1 MLLGPQTDTTGL
13 PDILCVIQ
21 VCLEGELSKESVQK
35 SMSRGQKTAG
45 DLIPWCISQQFQNNE
60 FASLSGARVVRIA
73 THPELQRM
81 GYASRALEL
90 LGAYYEGKLTNLSEA
105 ETKAAATE
113 KAAEKESKKDKKK
126 SKKDGKDDITA
137 AAAATTDE
145 SKAAKASKLLSEELA
160 PRTDLAPVMV
170 PLSKRPPEFLHYVGV
185 SYGLTQV

>member
-1 MLLGPQTDTTGL
+1 
-13 PDILCVIQ
+13 
-21 VCLEGELSKESVQK
+21 LEGELSRESVLK

-90 LGAYYEGKLTNLSEA
+90 LSAYYEGKLTNLTEA
-105 ETKAAATE
+105 TSTDNGDTKT
-113 KAAEKESKKDKKK
+113 ESKKDKKDK
-126 SKKDGKDDITA
+126 KSKDSKKDGGKDGKPSDSTSS
-137 AAAATTDE
+137 DGKE
-145 SKAAKASKLLSEELA
+145 SKPSKLLSEELA

-170 PLSKRPPEFLHYVGV
+170 PLSKRPPEFLHYIGT
-185 SYGLTQV
+185 SYGLTQVT